1 MKESRPKTSDKLQ
14 VKFLNVMGP
23 IDESPANVDNASS
36 VPVPTPSSTPEP
48 APVTPEPT
56 PDTVIAET
64 VTIHADAKDTGGE
77 WDLLKEK
84 VQGWVNTDQL
94 QNQWTQLKGPLRLL
108 GGLIVLIIVLQI
120 YGGIL
125 RTIDAVPLA
134 SGLFELAGVIWV
146 ANFSVRNL
154 VRSSDR
160 RKVVDGLVG
169 RWQRVVGR

>member
-1 MKESRPKTSDKLQ
+1 
-14 VKFLNVMGP
+14 MGP

-36 VPVPTPSSTPEP
+36 VPVPTPSATPEP
-48 APVTPEPT
+48 APVAPEPT
-56 PDTVIAET
+56 PDPAIAET
-64 VTIHADAKDTGGE
+64 VTIPADADASGGE

-84 VQGWVNTDQL
+84 VQGLVDTDQL

-160 RKVVDGLVG
+160 RKVLDGLVG
-169 RWQRVVGR
+169 RWQRVVGG

>member
-1 MKESRPKTSDKLQ
+1 
-14 VKFLNVMGP
+14 MGP
-23 IDESPANVDNASS
+23 IDDAQTNVENVSPAPA
-36 VPVPTPSSTPEP
+36 PTPSVAPEP
-48 APVTPEPT
+48 MPAAPEPT
-56 PDTVIAET
+56 PDPAIAET
-64 VTIHADAKDTGGE
+64 LTIPADADAAGGE

-134 SGLFELAGVIWV
+134 SGLFEMAGVIWV

-160 RKVVDGLVG
+160 RKVVDGLVC